1 MTEHVEVPPE
11 PQPLPPETIVV
22 APRDHRWNLLRALA
36 AIGGVAMLV
45 TVSVF
50 SLGLALLAPVGMIV
64 ARKIA
69 RREKTPLTFFTSW
82 LGAAFG
88 VCSALI
94 VVALVVVV
102 LLPGGTV
109 AGIRKTAD
117 SVSTAS
123 NKQPP
128 PAWLERI
135 SPGSTARAR
144 ASQPNPNSGM
154 ARGFTIASTVMGVVL
169 LYSLLAMVIGTAGW
183 VPSLLL
189 TYAFSGRWIPPADA

>member
-1 MTEHVEVPPE
+1 MTELIERPGS
-11 PQPLPPETIVV
+11 
-22 APRDHRWNLLRALA
+22 WNLKRALA
-36 AIGGVAMLV
+36 AIAGVATLV
-45 TVSVF
+45 AAAVV

-64 ARKIA
+64 ARSLA

-88 VCSALI
+88 VCAALI
-94 VVALVVVV
+94 VVALVVIAT
-102 LLPGGTV
+102 LPSGTI
-109 AGIRKTAD
+109 ASITKTAD

-128 PAWLERI
+128 PAWIDRI
-135 SPGSTARAR
+135 SPGASARAR
-144 ASQPNPNSGM
+144 SSQSNANPRLL
-154 ARGFTIASTVMGVVL
+154 RGFTIASTVFGIVF

-189 TYAFSGRWIPPADA
+189 TYAFSGRWIPPS